1 MKHTD
6 WKRLSLKR
14 FDRILMGLI
23 GLLMGLSVSACD
35 DPDEPAPEYGIQPM
49 YGVPTAVVDQQ
60 KPA

>member
-14 FDRILMGLI
+14 YDKILMGLI
-23 GLLMGLSVSACD
+23 GLLMGLSFSSCE
-35 DPDEPAPEYGIQPM
+35 PDEPAPEYGVQPM
-49 YGVPTAVVDQQ
+49 YGVPSAVVNQQ